1 MKSRH
6 SRRATF
12 LAISV
17 SLFLAV
23 GMLLPVSG
31 FSQAQPPQAPTKNTV
46 ADGKPTTIKGV
57 ILTRDG
63 ETFIMRDMAKMD
75 TVVLLTD
82 ATKIRT
88 ERKGLFR
95 GLKPFDVTALMAGL
109 IVEAQGKGDSTGR
122 LVAEDIQ
129 FSEADLKAAITANV
143 RTAPVEKKSDQ
154 ALKDVADTNKRI
166 SSLDQYD
173 VVKTVTVLFV
183 VNSFKLSKEAMAQ
196 LDELASKA
204 PGAKNYTVEVLGFTD
219 KTGDFNK
226 NLALSQQRANA
237 VVKYLAVKH
246 NIPLR
251 RMTVPMGYG
260 ETKPAGEEKTAAGR
274 EQSRRVEVRVLVNKG
289 LAEK

>member
-1 MKSRH
+1 
-6 SRRATF
+6 
-12 LAISV
+12 V